1 MTVFKGFLTL
11 AKRNIG
17 MFGLYFGIFVALS
30 VAMVRFDGGE
40 SAVSFEEECLE
51 IAVIDRDGGTLA
63 KGLTNYLGDKH
74 ILVDVEDDK
83 AAIQEALFYR
93 HIYYVVTIP
102 ENFEKQCVEQEQP
115 LQTTK
120 LPGATTTFYID
131 QQIDTFLNDVRILVA
146 AGFSVEDAVKE
157 VNEIGN
163 SEPQVT
169 FLDKNGNGGQQVAY
183 ATIFRFLPYVII
195 AALAYVL
202 GFIMISYRKK
212 EIRQRIQCS
221 TVSLRWQ
228 NLQLLAAY
236 LVIGVS
242 FWLICMLIPLALY
255 GRELLTDTNLLYYM
269 LNGLLM
275 VLIALACAFTI
286 GVAVEKPDVVNG
298 VVNVVALGM
307 SFLCGVFV
315 PMSFLGEGVRKIS
328 HFLPVYWYENVVE
341 ILSNNARP
349 TAEQIHMIWQSF
361 GIQLLFA
368 AVIFAVGLVISKY
381 KLQES

>member
-17 MFGLYFGIFVALS
+17 MFAIYLGIFVALAVSMDRLGGSES
-30 VAMVRFDGGE
+30 V
-40 SAVSFEEECLE
+40 VSFEEERLE
-51 IAVIDRDGGTLA
+51 IAVIDRDGGVLA
-63 KGLTNYLGDKH
+63 QGLTEYLGDRH
-74 ILVDVEDDK
+74 ILVDIEDRK

-102 ENFEKQCVEQEQP
+102 ENFEEQCMEQGKP

-120 LPGATTTFYID
+120 LPGAATTFYMD
-131 QQIDTFLNDVRILVA
+131 QQINTYLNDVRILTS
-146 AGFSVEDAVKE
+146 AGFSVEEAVKE
-157 VNEIGN
+157 VQEIGN
-163 SEPQVT
+163 SETQIT

-195 AALAYVL
+195 AALTYVL

-221 TVSLRWQ
+221 TLGLRWQ
-228 NLQLLAAY
+228 NIQLLAAY
-236 LVIGVS
+236 LVIGVG
-242 FWLICMLIPLALY
+242 FWLICMLIPVMLY
-255 GRELLTDTNLLYYM
+255 GKELLADANLFYYM
-269 LNGLLM
+269 LNGLVM

-286 GVAVEKPDVVNG
+286 GVAVERPDVVNG

-315 PMSFLGEGVRKIS
+315 PMSFLGEEVRKIS

-341 ILSNNARP
+341 ILTDNARP
-349 TAEQIHMIWQSF
+349 TAEQVRMIWQSF

-368 AVIFAVGLVISKY
+368 AVIFAAGLVISKY
-381 KLQES
+381 KRQES